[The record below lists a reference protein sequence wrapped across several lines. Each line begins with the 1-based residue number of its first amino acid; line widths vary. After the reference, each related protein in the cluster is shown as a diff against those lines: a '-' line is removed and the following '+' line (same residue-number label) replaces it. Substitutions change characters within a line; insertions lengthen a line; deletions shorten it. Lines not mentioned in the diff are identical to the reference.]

1 MEIFAAQLINSIASG
16 SIYALLVTGFN
27 LLLIVG
33 GVVQFAFPHIVV
45 MGMYLLWMVLKK
57 TNNMIPLSIVATIG
71 GCVGMSLGTE
81 PLFRP
86 LVKRGAGLQTFLVSL
101 GISMIILDA
110 MSRHLNM
117 GLPIS
122 FPQELAGAEA
132 LWKSG
137 LIAIRTGQ
145 FLTIIGSIIAVILF
159 FFLLYRTRLGGA
171 LRAMAQDLRVAQL
184 LGLPIRKNAVL
195 SFVFAGLL
203 GGVAAIFLSMTFGA
217 AWSTL
222 PDNLAIKVVASALLA
237 GLGNL
242 RGGLIGAY
250 ILGLAEG
257 MALAYLPGDWA
268 QAVAFG
274 MIIIVVMVKPQG
286 LFGVKT

>member
-1 MEIFAAQLINSIASG
+1 MEIFTAQLINSIANG
-16 SIYALLVTGFN
+16 SIYALLVTGFT

-45 MGMYLLWMVLKK
+45 MGMYLLWMVLQK
-57 TNNMIPLSIVATIG
+57 TNNMIPLSIFAAIG
-71 GCVGMSLGTE
+71 GCIGMSLATE

-86 LVKRGAGLQTFLVSL
+86 LVRRGAGSQTFLVSL
-101 GISMIILDA
+101 GISMIILDT
-110 MSRHLNM
+110 MSRHINQ

-122 FPQELAGAEA
+122 FPKELAGAEA
-132 LWKSG
+132 LWRTG
-137 LIAIRTGQ
+137 LVAIRTGQ
-145 FLTIIGSIIAVILF
+145 FLTIIGSVIAVVVF

-171 LRAMAQDLRVAQL
+171 LRAMAQDILVAQL
-184 LGLPIRKNAVL
+184 LGLPIRKNAIL
-195 SFVFAGLL
+195 SFVLAGLL
-203 GGVAAIFLSMTFGA
+203 GGIAAIFLSMTFGA
-217 AWSTL
+217 AWCTL

-257 MALAYLPGDWA
+257 MTLAYLPGDWA
-268 QAVAFG
+268 HAVAFG
-274 MIIIVVMVKPQG
+274 MIIIVVMIKPQG